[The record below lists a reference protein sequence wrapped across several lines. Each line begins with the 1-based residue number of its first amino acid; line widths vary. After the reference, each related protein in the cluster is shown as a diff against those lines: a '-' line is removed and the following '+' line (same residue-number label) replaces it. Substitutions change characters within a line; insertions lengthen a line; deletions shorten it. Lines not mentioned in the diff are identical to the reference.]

1 MSITIKW
8 ANPNTTFDEV
18 QIFRSDTKLAVGEI
32 PTNKIGTITD
42 PGILQYED
50 TTAIQNKYYWYVV
63 AVKKGTE
70 VVYAPQS
77 VAINMPYT
85 GPGPTTLQS
94 GTWERGFFG
103 MVAAADVALT
113 QEIRDVVGAGN
124 INTTN
129 DLWAKWILRGKILF
143 VPIRHVLTN
152 ITWNQIYSAGCMYG
166 VAGNGPATGH
176 GLTGVDQLKILAKG
190 EHEYIVRTP
199 RCQTS
204 ADYVYNTG
212 VAKDYDSEWFH
223 CFTSLYNVNNP
234 FPCNDVASYDN
245 TLYFVQTT
253 APNAF
258 FAEITGANSAC
269 QYAANPTQIFAPGA
283 TSPRTTVLSWRP
295 ILELVL

>member
-18 QIFRSDTKLAVGEI
+18 QVFRSDTKLANGEI
-32 PTNKIGTITD
+32 PTNKIGTVTD
-42 PGILQYED
+42 GSLQYED
-50 TTAIQNKYYWYVV
+50 TTAIQNKYYYYVI

-70 VVYAPQS
+70 VVYTPQQ

-85 GPGPTTLQS
+85 GPGPSTLQS

-103 MVAAADVALT
+103 MMQAADVALT
-113 QEIRDVVGAGN
+113 QEIYALIGVGNVNATQGE
-124 INTTN
+124 
-129 DLWAKWILRGKILF
+129 WGKFILKGKILF
-143 VPIRHVLTN
+143 APLRHILG
-152 ITWNQIYSAGCMYG
+152 ISWNQLYSAGCMYG

-176 GLTGVDQLKILAKG
+176 GLTGVDQLKILSKG
-190 EHEYIVRTP
+190 EHDFIIRTP

-223 CFTSLYNVNNP
+223 CFVSMFNQGSP
-234 FPCNDVASYDN
+234 FPCNDVASYVDS
-245 TLYFVQTT
+245 TYFTQSGGV
-253 APNAF
+253 NAV
-258 FAEITGANSAC
+258 FAEFTGVNAAC
-269 QYAANPTQIFAPGA
+269 QYGSQPGQIFAPGGSA
-283 TSPRTTVLSWRP
+283 PRATVLSQRL